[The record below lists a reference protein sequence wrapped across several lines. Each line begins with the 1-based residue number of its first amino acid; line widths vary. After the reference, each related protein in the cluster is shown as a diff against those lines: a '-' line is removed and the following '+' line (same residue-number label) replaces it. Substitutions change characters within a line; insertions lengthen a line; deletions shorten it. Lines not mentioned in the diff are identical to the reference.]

1 MIDLQARLFT
11 ALRGLYL
18 LSNGA
23 TAKIDANRVNGSK
36 ERPLFPAGDG
46 RPVHEEY
53 AVRWARAFSDA
64 GRLEVVIA
72 AEEEL
77 ERWRVAPDPPQGVE
91 PERGSWAWKK
101 RIAED
106 NRPSREVARV
116 YSVSHVTVCDYRRRY
131 RDLRRAA

>member
-53 AVRWARAFSDA
+53 ARRWAGARTERDRVDCVEDA
-64 GRLEVVIA
+64 ER
-72 AEEEL
+72 EL
-77 ERWRVAPDPPQGVE
+77 ASWRRQSEPQDRE
-91 PERGSWAWKK
+91 FERGSLAWKR
-101 RIAED
+101 RIANEK
-106 NRPSREVARV
+106 RGTAEVARL
-116 YSVSHVTVCDYRRRY
+116 YSVSRHQVAGFRSRY
-131 RDLRRAA
+131 REDEAA